1 MYLLIAC
8 AGSWLVLLGSFFTAW
23 TQLPQPRTTSDI
35 VVIVIIGAAALMFAR
50 LGLVSLLA
58 LLLRVL
64 PSGRLRARL
73 AGLVVKVMPRILAS
87 SVLAIV
93 SAGLV
98 VHSAQAAPV
107 GPPGPDTS
115 PTEASAAP
123 ADPGWPTVDDDGR
136 GEDSPDRAEQTDG
149 AGSPAGSE
157 SPDRAQLPDPGWP
170 TEPPSGDVPSSPPG
184 DRGADRSGDSAQ
196 DDESDHGGRPD
207 EPGDGADA
215 SVPAGSRSSAH
226 VVTQGESL
234 WSIAAELTDAPE
246 EIPQLVA
253 DIYTANEDTIGP
265 DPSLIIAGQ
274 RLEIQT

>member
-23 TQLPQPRTTSDI
+23 TQLPQPRTTSDV

-50 LGLVSLLA
+50 LGLVSLVA

-73 AGLVVKVMPRILAS
+73 AGLVVKAMPRILAS
-87 SVLAIV
+87 SVLAVV

-107 GPPGPDTS
+107 GASGPGTS

-123 ADPGWPTVDDDGR
+123 ADPGWPTVDGV
-136 GEDSPDRAEQTDG
+136 EDSPDRAERPDD

-170 TEPPSGDVPSSPPG
+170 TEAPSGDVPSSPPG

-215 SVPAGSRSSAH
+215 SVPAGSRSSTH
-226 VVTQGESL
+226 VVTRGESL
-234 WSIAAELTDAPE
+234 WSIAAELTDAPA

-253 DIYTANEDTIGP
+253 DIHTANEDTIGP